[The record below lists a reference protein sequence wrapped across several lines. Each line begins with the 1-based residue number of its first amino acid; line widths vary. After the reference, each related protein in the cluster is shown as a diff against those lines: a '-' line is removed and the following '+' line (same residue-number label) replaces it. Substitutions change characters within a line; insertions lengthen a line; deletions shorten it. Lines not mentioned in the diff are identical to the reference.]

1 MNSGV
6 RKRKI
11 NKVRGVEKM
20 SLQQL
25 NPNRFE
31 EIIYDNG
38 EACLVVF
45 SKKTC
50 HVCKEVV
57 PVLEELQPSYQGKFG
72 FYYVDVE
79 EDKPLFQR
87 FSLKGVPQILFF
99 NEGEYQGKLAGKVE
113 DTQIEEK
120 IAEIL

>member
-1 MNSGV
+1 
-6 RKRKI
+6 
-11 NKVRGVEKM
+11 M

-25 NPNRFE
+25 DSNRFE

-38 EACLVVF
+38 APCLVIF
-45 SKKTC
+45 SRKTC

-57 PVLEELQPSYQGKFG
+57 PVLEELQPQYEGKFG

-79 EDKPLFQR
+79 EDKNLFQR

-99 NEGEYQGKLAGKVE
+99 NEGEYQGKLGGNVE
-113 DTQIEEK
+113 DEQVEGK
-120 IAEIL
+120 IAEILES

>member
-1 MNSGV
+1 
-6 RKRKI
+6 
-11 NKVRGVEKM
+11 M

-25 NPNRFE
+25 NSNRFE
-31 EIIYDNG
+31 EIIYDNCDP
-38 EACLVVF
+38 CLVIF

-57 PVLEELQPSYQGKFG
+57 PMLEELQLQYEGKFG

-79 EDKPLFQR
+79 EDQELFKR
-87 FSLKGVPQILFF
+87 FSLKGVPQTLFF

-113 DTQIEEK
+113 EENIEEK
-120 IAEIL
+120 IAEVLGA